1 MTELRKELKDRGIS
15 LPAAKKSDMIAK
27 LAEALGAESSAAA
40 PAADLSDSIPELV
53 VDTTPQAVV
62 EAAGSAPAVRTAT
75 AAAPAATPTPSL
87 SSVIPVEASS
97 NGAAAAITTEPDKE
111 AVAGTA
117 KAVIKSTAGD
127 AKDKLAARAARF
139 GGSGASEP
147 SPTVSIGSGEVL
159 TALKK
164 RTERFGEVVSSTV
177 KSLEAKEKLNQ
188 RASRFNLSAEE
199 QNPTTKLGLV
209 RKVKSS
215 PVVETAK
222 RPITAATPEEEER
235 LRKRRERFGL
245 T

>member
-27 LAEALGAESSAAA
+27 LAEALGAESTVPVLS
-40 PAADLSDSIPELV
+40 ADLSGSIPELA
-53 VDTTPQAVV
+53 VDATPPAVAEV
-62 EAAGSAPAVRTAT
+62 AGSAVATSAV
-75 AAAPAATPTPSL
+75 APAAIPTTPSL
-87 SSVIPVEASS
+87 SSVIPVELSS
-97 NGAAAAITTEPDKE
+97 NGAAAVLTTEPDKL
-111 AVAGTA
+111 AVASTA
-117 KAVIKSTAGD
+117 KALIKSAAADG
-127 AKDKLAARAARF
+127 KDRLAARAARF
-139 GGSGASEP
+139 GGASAP
-147 SPTVSIGSGEVL
+147 APTVSIGSGEVL

-209 RKVKSS
+209 RKSNSS
-215 PVVETAK
+215 PILETAK
-222 RPITAATPEEEER
+222 RPISAATPEEEER